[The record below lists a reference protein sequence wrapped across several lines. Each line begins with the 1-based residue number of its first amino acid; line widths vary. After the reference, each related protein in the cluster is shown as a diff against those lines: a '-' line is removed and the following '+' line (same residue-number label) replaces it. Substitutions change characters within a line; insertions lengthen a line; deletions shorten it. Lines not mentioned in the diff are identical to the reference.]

1 MPIVL
6 NYKCCTYSIECEKKD
21 SLAKVCRENIA
32 AFIELKQHIKKYH
45 IQLIHSN
52 ASNVDLGAFASAFFH
67 IPHVWHVREILYDD
81 YKLKYYYPHI
91 MKFLFKH
98 ADKVIFISK
107 YIKKK
112 RGYSFPNAEILYNGI
127 NLNSKKEFCNEI
139 RALIEKPSFFSDLSG
154 YENLKLLANIQKKIS
169 DKEILEALEIV
180 NLTSEK
186 DKKYSKYSL
195 GMKQKLGIA
204 QAIMEKTKFIVL
216 DEPFNG
222 IERETVTRIKDY
234 LKSLK
239 DKGVTIIISSH
250 IKEDLNELVDE
261 MIYFEDGEIL
271 SEAN

>member
-1 MPIVL
+1 MKI
-6 NYKCCTYSIECEKKD
+6 N
-21 SLAKVCRENIA
+21 
-32 AFIELKQHIKKYH
+32 EL
-45 IQLIHSN
+45 L
-52 ASNVDLGAFASAFFH
+52 
-67 IPHVWHVREILYDD
+67 
-81 YKLKYYYPHI
+81 KLKEMIGEKISVLKASDLVPSCYYGTLI
-91 MKFLFKH
+91 GFKI
-98 ADKVIFISK
+98 DKWAQYENCLYI
-107 YIKKK
+107 YIKLFRK
-112 RGYSFPNAEILYNGI
+112 RSINRIIITPNEDSFIFKY
-127 NLNSKKEFCNEI
+127 
-139 RALIEKPSFFSDLSG
+139 D
-154 YENLKLLANIQKKIS
+154 YT